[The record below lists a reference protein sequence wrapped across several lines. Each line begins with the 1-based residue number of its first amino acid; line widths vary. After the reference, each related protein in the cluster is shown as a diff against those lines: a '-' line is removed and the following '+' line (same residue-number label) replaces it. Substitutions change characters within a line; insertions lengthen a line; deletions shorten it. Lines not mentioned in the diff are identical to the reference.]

1 MKFFHVVLAL
11 TAIPML
17 VNAQQFAS
25 HVSNSAAVVSPLRL
39 MQSNPINPP
48 GLRMRNTGRTLTI
61 VGSVMLV
68 GGVIMAASAD
78 DLYYETTYN
87 SSGSY
92 SEGDPQGAIG
102 IVMAVAGTGMTIPGI
117 IFWNKGSKRY
127 NKYLSEKRASASI
140 TGTGFSLRYQL

>member
-1 MKFFHVVLAL
+1 MKFILVVLAM
-11 TAIPML
+11 TATSVL
-17 VNAQQFAS
+17 VKAQYY
-25 HVSNSAAVVSPLRL
+25 VSSEKNSLAVVSPVRL
-39 MQSNPINPP
+39 TQSNPINPP

-61 VGSVMLV
+61 IGGVMLV

-78 DLYYETTYN
+78 ELYYETTYN

-102 IVMAVAGTGMTIPGI
+102 IIMAVAGTGMTIPGI

-140 TGTGFSLRYQL
+140 NGTTFSLRYQL

>member
-1 MKFFHVVLAL
+1 MKFFVVVFAL
-11 TAIPML
+11 TATSVL
-17 VNAQQFAS
+17 VQGQHYAS
-25 HVSNSAAVVSPLRL
+25 SVYSSAAVVSPVRL

-61 VGSVMLV
+61 LGSVMLV
-68 GGVIMAASAD
+68 GGVIMAATAD

-127 NKYLSEKRASASI
+127 NKYLSEKGASASI
-140 TGTGFSLRYQL
+140 NGSTFSLRYKF

>member
-25 HVSNSAAVVSPLRL
+25 HVSSSAAVVSPLRL

-92 SEGDPQGAIG
+92 SEGDPQ
-102 IVMAVAGTGMTIPGI
+102 
-117 IFWNKGSKRY
+117 
-127 NKYLSEKRASASI
+127 
-140 TGTGFSLRYQL
+140 